1 MLLRELAAVRGGPR
15 VEAARALASAACEEP
30 AVRRRARE
38 AFGRADL
45 AKVYR
50 QAKDLIITHKL
61 FRLVRYAELEG
72 VRQLTISNLWRI
84 ERFADGAIRILEH
97 DLVHDAW
104 VEVEDLAGWPEV
116 PFFPVRETRTLDWW
130 REIARKAIWKALN
143 AAGYAELPQH
153 RRLVTRWVE
162 VKGSPFPVP
171 APGQQEMSAAHMAYR
186 MIERYIGKQVK
197 VKGKTGVYRW
207 KDGLLESKSMQAG
220 ARALRAGFFEHI
232 LDGEV
237 LSAMRV
243 IDYRNCSFTRYLSY
257 ARWREGLLK
266 VAREH
271 RNLLPLLRRINPE
284 QWARNNLF
292 SRKLWVRGGRR
303 FTALDRRPIGV
314 AWGSGIEGADY
325 WRVCSFDDGAA
336 WRWLSRASSLV
347 VKEWRGGRAIVT
359 HLALAKVSVR
369 VPVCAYVHVLRAAE
383 RHQESIE
390 RYAGSYPGQLQQLLR
405 VYLIHCATLWKEQG
419 HGYVRGWL
427 RSEAGNVSNMLDY
440 LMNEGFDRGQPERN
454 ATWPALLR
462 RSEDWHKRIA
472 IEHLEREKGLQWSSL
487 LGETVIDGI
496 VFTPLNNSRALA
508 EEGYEMGHCVGS
520 YDGHCAKGAYQ
531 VYAVQEPDGR
541 RSTLGFRVIEGHT
554 RWDQHEGGRHGR
566 VSTAALRAGK
576 QLVRAYAEALAER
589 SEASQAAQ
597 AVAEI

>member
-1 MLLRELAAVRGGPR
+1 MLLREVAAVRGGPR

-116 PFFPVRETRTLDWW
+116 PFFPVRETRSLDWW

-143 AAGYAELPQH
+143 AAGYAELPQY

-207 KDGLLESKSMQAG
+207 KGGLLESKSMQAG

-243 IDYRNCSFTRYLSY
+243 INYRNCSFTRYLSY

-284 QWARNNLF
+284 QWTRNNLF
-292 SRKLWVRGGRR
+292 SRTLWVRGGRR
-303 FTALDRRPIGV
+303 FTALDRRPV
-314 AWGSGIEGADY
+314 RPAWGAGIEGDDY

-336 WRWLSRASSLV
+336 WRWLSRASSVV

-383 RHQESIE
+383 RRQESIE

-405 VYLIHCATLWKEQG
+405 VYLIHCAMLWKE
-419 HGYVRGWL
+419 
-427 RSEAGNVSNMLDY
+427 
-440 LMNEGFDRGQPERN
+440 
-454 ATWPALLR
+454 
-462 RSEDWHKRIA
+462 
-472 IEHLEREKGLQWSSL
+472 HLEGEKGLQWSSL
-487 LGETVIDGI
+487 LGETVIEGI

-531 VYAVQEPDGR
+531 VYAVREPDGR
-541 RSTLGFRVIEGHT
+541 RSTLGFRVIKGHA

-576 QLVRAYAEALAER
+576 QLVRAYAEALAEG
-589 SEASQAAQ
+589 SEASQAEQ